1 MGKKKDAAA
10 KADEAEAKKVKKKS
24 EKRSSKAG
32 NDSAKSPD
40 KKSAKGKKD
49 PKGKK
54 GGKRLTGADLDL
66 PMSAP
71 LDTLQTRPKI
81 ADRSAERDRA
91 DFWFDPL
98 CPWCWITSRWI
109 LEAEKVRNIEVRFHV
124 MSLAVLN
131 EGRDLPASYEAMMK
145 KAWGPV
151 RVAIA
156 AAKDHGDEVLSPLY
170 TAMGT
175 RIHNDGRKDF
185 AKIITESLQE
195 VGLPTSL
202 AKAARSTDYDEDL
215 RRSHHAGMDKVGDDV
230 GTPTIHVNGVAFFGP
245 VLSRI
250 PRGEDAGTVWDG
262 AVLMA
267 SYPHFFELK
276 RTRHESPEFD

>member
-1 MGKKKDAAA
+1 
-10 KADEAEAKKVKKKS
+10 
-24 EKRSSKAG
+24 
-32 NDSAKSPD
+32 
-40 KKSAKGKKD
+40 
-49 PKGKK
+49 
-54 GGKRLTGADLDL
+54 
-66 PMSAP
+66 MSATP
-71 LDTLQTRPKI
+71 NT
-81 ADRSAERDRA
+81 SADRA

-109 LEAEKVRNIEVRFHV
+109 LEAQQVRNIDAKFHV

-131 EGRDLPASYEAMMK
+131 EGRDLPEEYRDMMS

-156 AAKDHGDEVLSPLY
+156 AAKLKGDDILLPLY

-175 RIHNDGRKDF
+175 KIHNEGNQDF
-185 AKIITESLQE
+185 ADVIKSSLEE
-195 VGLPTSL
+195 VGLPADL
-202 AKAARSTDYDEDL
+202 ADAAESTDYDEAL
-215 RRSHHAGMDKVGDDV
+215 RESHHHGMDAVGPDV

-250 PRGEDAGTVWDG
+250 PRGEDAGRVWDG
-262 AVLMA
+262 AVALA

-276 RTRHESPEFD
+276 RTRNEDPQFD